1 MNSHANIMPIEADA
15 VRAATFKQRLSLIC
29 YLAVVTVAMLGWLA
43 ALGWAAITL
52 ARWSFF

>member
-1 MNSHANIMPIEADA
+1 MNSHAHIMPIEADA
-15 VRAATFKQRLSLIC
+15 VRAATLKQRLSLIC
-29 YLAVVTVAMLGWLA
+29 YLAAVTVAMLGWLA